1 MWLSDDDFKAVI
13 GNTPLISIDLIVR
26 NANAEVLL
34 GERQN
39 RPAQGFWFVPGGR
52 VRKNETLD
60 DAFLRLTEEELGLVI
75 ARQDAKWLGV
85 YQHFYTD
92 SVFGEGDDAPSTHY
106 IVLAYEID
114 QLSQMEMTQNQQH
127 HAFQWW
133 NEEKLLNSQ
142 DVHRYTKDYFR
153 A

>member
-114 QLSQMEMTQNQQH
+114 QLPQMEMTQNQQH